1 MLLLNIKRVFAL
13 RGIQNPYTQLVKL
26 GISRPTA
33 WNLLDNNVASINNKH
48 LERICEYLNCE
59 PNDLYE
65 WRPSSK
71 TLNTENH
78 PLKALRR
85 DEDAPDYGE
94 MIRQLPLD
102 KIDQVKEMLSGLKNN
117 D

>member
-1 MLLLNIKRVFAL
+1 MLFLNIKRVFAL

-65 WRPSSK
+65 WRPSSN

-102 KIDQVKEMLSGLKNN
+102 KIDQVKEMLSGLKSN